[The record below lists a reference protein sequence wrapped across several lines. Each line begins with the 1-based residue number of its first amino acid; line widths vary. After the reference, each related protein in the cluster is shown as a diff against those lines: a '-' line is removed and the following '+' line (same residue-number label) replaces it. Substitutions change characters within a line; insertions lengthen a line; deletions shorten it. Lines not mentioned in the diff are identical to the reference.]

1 MKGTYPRFVYILI
14 TLLGVFILVINA
26 WMDLTVAV
34 CAIGAG
40 LFAYGVNRLIGEWRV
55 TNDPAYAHQLEI
67 ANKDERLAYIAD
79 KSRSM
84 TLIITVIFLTVLGIV
99 LQSVGMKSYGYFCL
113 YIMCG
118 ISVLYFIIY
127 KVLSRRY

>member
-1 MKGTYPRFVYILI
+1 MKGTYPRFVYILM
-14 TLLGVFILVINA
+14 TLLGISVLVINA
-26 WMDLTVAV
+26 YMDLTVAV

-55 TNDPAYAHQLEI
+55 THDPESARQLEI

-84 TLIITVIFLTVLGIV
+84 TLIITVISLAVLGIV
-99 LQSVGMKSYGYFCL
+99 LQSIGMKSYGFLCL

-118 ISVLYFIIY
+118 ISVLYFMIY

>member
-1 MKGTYPRFVYILI
+1 MKGTYPRFVYILM
-14 TLLGVFILVINA
+14 TLLGASVLVINA

-55 TNDPAYAHQLEI
+55 KHDPEYARQLEI
-67 ANKDERLAYIAD
+67 ANQDERLAYIAD

-84 TLIITVIFLTVLGIV
+84 TLIITVISLAVLGIV
-99 LQSVGMKSYGYFCL
+99 LQSVGMKSYGFLCL

>member
-1 MKGTYPRFVYILI
+1 M
-14 TLLGVFILVINA
+14 TLLGAAVLVVNA
-26 WMDLTVAV
+26 WLDLTVAV

-55 TNDPAYAHQLEI
+55 THDPKYARQLEI
-67 ANKDERLAYIAD
+67 ANQDERLAYIAD
-79 KSRSM
+79 KSRSL
-84 TLIITVIFLTVLGIV
+84 TLIITVISLAVLGIV
-99 LQSVGMKSYGYFCL
+99 LQSAGMKSYGYFCL

-127 KVLSRRY
+127 QVLSRRY

>member
-1 MKGTYPRFVYILI
+1 MKGTYPTFVYILI
-14 TLLGVFILVINA
+14 TLLGVSVLVINA

-55 TNDPAYAHQLEI
+55 THDPEYARQLEI
-67 ANKDERLAYIAD
+67 AHKDERLAYIAD

-84 TLIITVIFLTVLGIV
+84 TLIITVISLAVLGIV
-99 LQSVGMKSYGYFCL
+99 LQSAGMKSYGLLCL

-127 KVLSRRY
+127 QVLSRRY